1 MKARTLIIF
10 SLILMMMF
18 LEFSCRKSQETKTAG
33 NTDKQD
39 SLWSSS
45 QTETRTSGGGPNRG
59 RYGRRWRLEDA
70 GAVRL
75 SEKEKEVIKVE
86 TARVEYRAIRSQVTA
101 NGKIIAPINRM
112 AVVSYAFP
120 ARVNEIIVKVGE
132 WVEKGSPLLT
142 LQSEE
147 AGQSRAEFFRALADL
162 ELAQANF
169 ERQKKLYER
178 GAGAQKDYLAAEAE
192 LKVAKAN
199 LEAAEKK
206 LHLLGFSEK
215 EVQQMM
221 ANHQINPIVTVY
233 SPIKGKVVE
242 IKVIPGET
250 VDQSKDIMTI
260 LDPRLLWVDA
270 EIFEKDL
277 ARIKLGQK
285 VEITVPAF
293 PEKVFYGKVSYIA
306 DVLKEDT
313 RTVTVRSEVDNSEM
327 LLKPGMFATLR
338 IQLNGDRPVLAV
350 PAIAICDHLGEKFVF
365 VARGDEFEPRK
376 VLLGASQDGFYEVI
390 SGLREGE
397 LVATSGSFQLK
408 SKLLAEVLK
417 ESIHD

>member
-1 MKARTLIIF
+1 
-10 SLILMMMF
+10 MMVF
-18 LEFSCRKSQETKTAG
+18 LEVSCRKSQEMKTAG
-33 NTDKQD
+33 SSEKQE

-45 QTETRTSGGGPNRG
+45 KTESRASGGEPNRR
-59 RYGRRWRLEDA
+59 RYGRGWRLEESEPV
-70 GAVRL
+70 GL
-75 SEKEKEVIKVE
+75 SAKEKEVVKIE
-86 TARVEYRAIRSQVTA
+86 TARVDYRAIKSRVTA

-112 AVVSYAFP
+112 AVISYAFP
-120 ARVNEIIVKVGE
+120 ARINEIIVKVGE

-147 AGQSRAEFFRALADL
+147 AGKSRAEFFRTLADL

-192 LKVAKAN
+192 LKVARAN

-206 LHLLGFSEK
+206 LHLLGFSEP

-221 ANHQINPIVTVY
+221 ASHQINPIVTVY
-233 SPIKGKVVE
+233 SPIKGKAVE

-293 PEKVFYGKVSYIA
+293 PEKTFYGKVSYIA

-338 IQLNGDRPVLAV
+338 IQLNGDRAVLAV
-350 PAIAICDHLGEKFVF
+350 PATAICDHLGEKFVF

-376 VLLGASQDGFYEVI
+376 VSLGASQDGFYEVI

>member
-1 MKARTLIIF
+1 MVKI
-10 SLILMMMF
+10 
-18 LEFSCRKSQETKTAG
+18 ET
-33 NTDKQD
+33 
-39 SLWSSS
+39 
-45 QTETRTSGGGPNRG
+45 
-59 RYGRRWRLEDA
+59 
-70 GAVRL
+70 V
-75 SEKEKEVIKVE
+75 
-86 TARVEYRAIRSQVTA
+86 RVESREIKNLVTA
-101 NGKIIAPINRM
+101 NGKIVAPIDRM
-112 AVVSYAFP
+112 AVINYPFP

-147 AGQSRAEFFRALADL
+147 AGKSRAEFFRALADL

-192 LKVAKAN
+192 LKVARAN

-215 EVQQMM
+215 EVQQMIVS
-221 ANHQINPIVTVY
+221 HQINPIVTVY
-233 SPIKGKVVE
+233 SPIRGRVVE
-242 IKVIPGET
+242 IKVIPGES

-277 ARIKLGQK
+277 ARIKLAQK

-293 PEKVFYGKVSYIA
+293 PEKVFYGKVSYIG
-306 DVLKEDT
+306 DILKEDT
-313 RTVTVRSEVDNSEM
+313 RTVTVRTEVDNSGM
-327 LLKPGMFATLR
+327 LLKPGMFASLR

-350 PAIAICDHLGEKFVF
+350 PAAAVCDHLGEKFVF
-365 VARGDEFEPRK
+365 VVRDDEFQPRK

-390 SGLREGE
+390 SGLQEGE
-397 LVATSGSFQLK
+397 MVATRGSFQLK
-408 SKLLAEVLK
+408 SKLLSEVLK